1 MAADAARE
9 KLMRRIVS
17 VLALLLTGIIVGSL
31 PGAAQSSSPPVKGM
45 ANTIGLY
52 VYPKNSQSA
61 SQQLT
66 DESQCYSNAKTQ
78 TGYDPNTTTTAAAPK
93 KQDTKS
99 GDDHDMA
106 KGAARG
112 AIISGAT
119 GGDAAAGA
127 RRGAIIGGIKE
138 KRKSKQETEQAQ
150 KQADAAKTTTT
161 SQPLD
166 SFKRSMSACLDARG
180 YSVK

>member
-1 MAADAARE
+1 M
-9 KLMRRIVS
+9 VS
-17 VLALLLTGIIVGSL
+17 LLALFLTGGVAGSQ
-31 PGAAQSSSPPVKGM
+31 PAAAQSNPPIKGM
-45 ANTIGLY
+45 ASTVGLY

-61 SQQLT
+61 SKQLT
-66 DESQCYSNAKTQ
+66 DESQCYTNAKTQ
-78 TGYDPNTTTTAAAPK
+78 TGYDPNATTTAAAAK

-112 AIISGAT
+112 AVISGAT

-138 KRKSKQETEQAQ
+138 KRKQKQETEQDQ

-161 SQPLD
+161 QQPLD
-166 SFKRSMSACLDARG
+166 NFKRSMSACLDARG

>member
-1 MAADAARE
+1 MKR
-9 KLMRRIVS
+9 MVS
-17 VLALLLTGIIVGSL
+17 LLALFLTGGVAGSR
-31 PGAAQSSSPPVKGM
+31 PAAAQSNPPVKGM
-45 ANTIGLY
+45 ASTVGLY

-61 SQQLT
+61 SKQLT
-66 DESQCYSNAKTQ
+66 DESQCYTNAKTQ
-78 TGYDPNTTTTAAAPK
+78 TGYDPNATTTAAAPK

-138 KRKSKQETEQAQ
+138 KRKQKQETEQDQ

-161 SQPLD
+161 QQPLD
-166 SFKRSMSACLDARG
+166 NFKRSISACLDARG

>member
-1 MAADAARE
+1 MKR
-9 KLMRRIVS
+9 MVS
-17 VLALLLTGIIVGSL
+17 LLALLLTGSVAGSL
-31 PGAAQSSSPPVKGM
+31 PAAAQSSPPVKGM
-45 ANTIGLY
+45 ASTVGLY
-52 VYPKNSQSA
+52 VYPKNSQSPT
-61 SQQLT
+61 QQLT
-66 DESQCYSNAKTQ
+66 DESECYTNAKTQ

-93 KQDTKS
+93 KQDPKS

-161 SQPLD
+161 PQPLD
-166 SFKRSMSACLDARG
+166 NFKRSMSACLDARG

>member
-1 MAADAARE
+1 MKR
-9 KLMRRIVS
+9 MVS
-17 VLALLLTGIIVGSL
+17 VLALFLTGSVAGSL
-31 PGAAQSSSPPVKGM
+31 PVAAQSSSPPVKGM
-45 ANTIGLY
+45 ASTVGLY

-93 KQDTKS
+93 KQDPKG

-138 KRKSKQETEQAQ
+138 KRKQKQETQQDQ
-150 KQADAAKTTTT
+150 KQADAAKTATTP
-161 SQPLD
+161 QPLD
-166 SFKRSMSACLDARG
+166 NFKRSMSACLDARG

>member
-1 MAADAARE
+1 MKR
-9 KLMRRIVS
+9 MVS
-17 VLALLLTGIIVGSL
+17 VLALFLTGSVL
-31 PGAAQSSSPPVKGM
+31 PAAAQSSSPPVKGM
-45 ANTIGLY
+45 ASTVGLY

-61 SQQLT
+61 TKQLT
-66 DESQCYSNAKTQ
+66 DESQCYTNAKTQ

-93 KQDTKS
+93 KQDPKS

-112 AIISGAT
+112 AVISGAT
-119 GGDAAAGA
+119 GGDPAAGA

-138 KRKSKQETEQAQ
+138 KRKEKQEAEQAQ
-150 KQADAAKTTTT
+150 KQANTTTT
-161 SQPLD
+161 PQPLD
-166 SFKRSMSACLDARG
+166 NFKRSISACLDARG

>member
-1 MAADAARE
+1 MKR
-9 KLMRRIVS
+9 MVS
-17 VLALLLTGIIVGSL
+17 VLALFLMGGVAGSMSA
-31 PGAAQSSSPPVKGM
+31 AAQSSSPPVKGM
-45 ANTIGLY
+45 ASTVGLY

-61 SQQLT
+61 TQQLT

-78 TGYDPNTTTTAAAPK
+78 TGYDPNTTTTATAPK
-93 KQDTKS
+93 KQDPKG

-138 KRKSKQETEQAQ
+138 KRKQKQETQQDQ
-150 KQADAAKTTTT
+150 KQADAAKTATTP
-161 SQPLD
+161 QPLD
-166 SFKRSMSACLDARG
+166 NFKRSMSACLDARG

>member
-1 MAADAARE
+1 MKR
-9 KLMRRIVS
+9 MVS
-17 VLALLLTGIIVGSL
+17 VLALFLAGSVAGSL
-31 PGAAQSSSPPVKGM
+31 PAAAQSSPPVKGM
-45 ANTIGLY
+45 ASTVGLY

-61 SQQLT
+61 SKQLT
-66 DESQCYSNAKTQ
+66 DESQCYTNAKTQ
-78 TGYDPNTTTTAAAPK
+78 TGYDPNATTTAAAPK

-138 KRKSKQETEQAQ
+138 KRKQKQETEQDQ

-161 SQPLD
+161 QQPLD
-166 SFKRSMSACLDARG
+166 NFKRSISACLDARG

>member
-1 MAADAARE
+1 M
-9 KLMRRIVS
+9 KRILTGT
-17 VLALLLTGIIVGSL
+17 LALLL
-31 PGAAQSSSPPVKGM
+31 AAASMAAGQNNPPPIKGM
-45 ANTIGLY
+45 ASTVGLY
-52 VYPKNSQSA
+52 VYPKNHQSA
-61 SQQLT
+61 TQQLT

-93 KQDTKS
+93 KQDPKG

-138 KRKSKQETEQAQ
+138 KRKQKQETEQDQ
-150 KQADAAKTTTT
+150 KQADAAKTATTP
-161 SQPLD
+161 QPLD
-166 SFKRSMSACLDARG
+166 NFKRSMSACLDARG

>member
-1 MAADAARE
+1 M
-9 KLMRRIVS
+9 KTILS
-17 VLALLLTGIIVGSL
+17 VLVLLLAGSVAASL
-31 PGAAQSSSPPVKGM
+31 PAAAQSSPAVKGM
-45 ANTIGLY
+45 ASTVGLY
-52 VYPKNSQSA
+52 VYPKNSQSPT
-61 SQQLT
+61 QQLT
-66 DESQCYSNAKTQ
+66 DESQCYTNAKTQ
-78 TGYDPNTTTTAAAPK
+78 TGYDPNATTTAAAPK
-93 KQDTKS
+93 KQDSKS

-138 KRKSKQETEQAQ
+138 KRKEKQETDQAQ
-150 KQADAAKTTTT
+150 KQAAAKTTTT
-161 SQPLD
+161 PQPLD
-166 SFKRSMSACLDARG
+166 NFKRSMSACLDARG